1 MKGWICMTET
11 IRSIPRPLVRVNQ
24 WTIVLSVILT
34 WTSGMVW
41 ILLIPLISGLLG
53 LLFGYNPVMEL
64 AKKMLRK
71 EPNSYIPEDWE
82 QQQFNQKIAVS
93 CLFIAFV
100 SFLLGW
106 NAVGYIF
113 SIMVALAASVALLGF
128 CIGCF
133 MHYQWKQYTYR
144 RAN

>member
-1 MKGWICMTET
+1 MTET